1 LILIY
6 RLFQSTIVERSTLLM
21 VSVHAPATAE
31 TKHMIN
37 RETLALMK
45 DGAYLINTS
54 RGVLIDE
61 TALAEALKFGK
72 LGGVGLDV
80 LEDEKNINENPLLK
94 YANVVIT
101 PHMSWYSVDSSV
113 ELQRKAAEQVR
124 LALLEGQPKYWAN
137 RF

>member
-1 LILIY
+1 
-6 RLFQSTIVERSTLLM
+6 
-21 VSVHAPATAE
+21 
-31 TKHMIN
+31 MIN

-72 LGGVGLDV
+72 LGGGGLDV